1 MSTNSLDVVR
11 HQLKILNQ
19 KTKFKDQYCVPAQW
33 VDSSQQGSIEVNP
46 YAFFLSKIEQI
57 FRLARK
63 PFQFINKKW
72 GYEAN
77 IYSMLVRYT
86 TAYDHDRDGLL
97 KTPLGKHKMRE
108 TGSFLKAIAML
119 PYLYEMGIN
128 TVYLLPIFSL
138 GEDEKKGTLGS
149 PYAVKNP
156 MKLDENLA
164 EPVLKLDVNTECK
177 AFFEAAKILGMKIV
191 MEFPL
196 RTASIDSDLAFEHP
210 DWFYWIDSKTELKEK
225 REDPDTMYGVPYFDE
240 QKLRSIRKL
249 VDKKLFV
256 NLPKPSKEYLAL
268 FTPPP
273 TEVKLYKDKIKG
285 IISSTK
291 SAKIPSAFADWP
303 PDDNQPVWSDV
314 TYLKMYTHPEYNYIA
329 YNTIRMYEDFLLE
342 SGSENKELWE
352 YLTNIIPYFIDRFD
366 IDGAM
371 LDMGHALPQ
380 ALIERII
387 KKAKKAKRTFVFWEE
402 NFVISK
408 KSAQTGFNA
417 AVGYMWI
424 DSYKPEKLREFVETF
439 TNRRPSLCYFA
450 SAETHNSPRTITRHG
465 GIHFSRFIARLSG
478 LLPMGLPLIT
488 TGNELGEDKP
498 INTGLDF
505 TTAQIHE
512 HSVNTL
518 PLFSEGVMYWKS
530 TETVYDEIKK
540 SLQLRWEL
548 FKNNAYDEKFSCS
561 KLESTDP
568 SIIAISRI
576 QLHVPFTPNVYI
588 IGNQY
593 DHQKNVTV
601 FISDP
606 VVHLTEKFTNV
617 DYEVKDGKLD
627 LTLEPFTM
635 FCFAIKR

>member
-19 KTKFKDQYCVPAQW
+19 QTKFKDQYAVPAQW
-33 VDSSQQGSIEVNP
+33 IEPNQVGAIEVNP

-86 TAYDHDRDGLL
+86 TAYDHDKDGLL
-97 KTPLGKHKMRE
+97 KTPLGKHKLRE

-119 PYLYEMGIN
+119 PYLYDMGIN
-128 TVYLLPIFSL
+128 TIYLLPIFAI
-138 GEDEKKGTLGS
+138 GEDERKGTLGS
-149 PYAVKNP
+149 PYSVKNP
-156 MKLDENLA
+156 LKLDENLA
-164 EPVLKLDVNTECK
+164 EPILKLDVNTECK
-177 AFFEAAKILGMKIV
+177 AFIEAAKILGMKIV
-191 MEFPL
+191 LEFPL
-196 RTASIDSDLAFEHP
+196 RTASVDTELAFDHP
-210 DWFYWIDSKTELKEK
+210 DWFYWIDSKVEVKGN
-225 REDPDTMYGVPYFDE
+225 REDPDTMYGTPFFDE

-256 NLPKPSKEYLAL
+256 NLPKPSKEYMSL
-268 FTPPP
+268 FTSTPK
-273 TEVKLYKDKIKG
+273 EVKIYKDKIKG
-285 IISSTK
+285 VISASK

-303 PDDNQPVWSDV
+303 PDDNQPPWSDV
-314 TYLKMYTHPEYNYIA
+314 TYLKLYTHPEFNYIA
-329 YNTIRMYEDFLLE
+329 YNTVRMYEDSLLE
-342 SGSENKELWE
+342 SETENKKLWE
-352 YLTNIIPYFIDRFD
+352 FLTDIIPYYIEKFD

-371 LDMGHALPQ
+371 IDMGHSLPQ
-380 ALIERII
+380 ELIERII
-387 KKAKKAKRTFVFWEE
+387 KKAKRTKRTFVIWEE

-424 DSYKPEKLREFVETF
+424 DSYKPEKLKEFVDSF
-439 TNRRPSLCYFA
+439 TTRRPSLCYFA
-450 SAETHNSPRTITRHG
+450 SGETHNSPRTITRYG
-465 GIHFSRFIARLSG
+465 GINFSRFIARLSG

-505 TTAQIHE
+505 TSSQIFE
-512 HSVNTL
+512 HPVNTL
-518 PLFSEGVMYWKS
+518 PLFSEGVLYWNS
-530 TETVYDEIKK
+530 TETIHEDIKK

-548 FKNNAYDEKFSCS
+548 FKNNAYDEKFTCS
-561 KLESTDP
+561 KLETSDS
-568 SIIAISRI
+568 SIIAISRV

-588 IGNQY
+588 IGNQF
-593 DHQKNVTV
+593 DHQKNVT
-601 FISDP
+601 IHIQDP
-606 VVHLTEKFTNV
+606 VLNLTEKFSNI
-617 DYEVKDGKLD
+617 DYIVKDGKLE

-635 FCFAIKR
+635 LCFAIKR